1 VLVGDFTE
9 KVATLLDPAR
19 RGEDGTVQTCR
30 GFVSAGSFQVVGATA
45 AISIQDCND
54 RRYQTLVADM
64 PDLEIVATIPDAYG
78 QDLSLSPDGTRVAAQ
93 KRSGSILGPL
103 RIYDARSAQEL
114 VDIEGICDWDAD
126 LFPLPREEAGPTCRR
141 FPDTPFGVYSS
152 LLEFS
157 PDGRTLMLRD
167 DPGIAIWDADSGALI
182 KTLSDFDFD
191 HDRFARSAIF
201 TPDSKQII
209 VNVHGEILGVS
220 TSAWTI
226 TRRGQLDTSL
236 YNVGAMTFLG
246 FLPNGTL
253 IAMEGAYGKG
263 GGSLLWIDPDDAE
276 VQLVRDA
283 HVGSPK
289 SGALS
294 PDGTRIVTGAS
305 DGVVRVWDAGTG
317 DLLHEFRVSGQ
328 AQGVAFLGDDRV
340 AVTPENGNIL
350 VFLLNPKAL
359 VDAARASLTRSF
371 TPEEC
376 ERFGFGDACPTLG
389 DLRGGSAENG
399 G

>member
-1 VLVGDFTE
+1 M
-9 KVATLLDPAR
+9 
-19 RGEDGTVQTCR
+19 Q
-30 GFVSAGSFQVVGATA
+30 
-45 AISIQDCND
+45 
-54 RRYQTLVADM
+54 
-64 PDLEIVATIPDAYG
+64 DLEIVATIPDAYG

-93 KRSGSILGPL
+93 KLSGSILGPL

-114 VDIEGICDWDAD
+114 VDLEGICDWDAD
-126 LFPLPREEAGPTCRR
+126 LFPLPREEAGATCRR
-141 FPDTPFGVYSS
+141 FPETPFGVYSS
-152 LLEFS
+152 LVEFS

-167 DPGIAIWDADSGALI
+167 DPGIAIWDANSGALI
-182 KTLSDFDFD
+182 KALSDFDVD
-191 HDRFARSAIF
+191 HDRYARSAIF

-209 VNVHGEILGVS
+209 VNVNGEILGVS
-220 TSAWTI
+220 TSTWTT

-236 YNVGAMTFLG
+236 YDVGAMTFLG
-246 FLPNGTL
+246 FLPDGTL

-276 VQLVRDA
+276 VLQAVRA

-294 PDGTRIVTGAS
+294 SDGTLIVTGAS
-305 DGVVRVWDAGTG
+305 DGVVRVWDADSGA
-317 DLLHEFRVSGQ
+317 LLHDLRVNTQ

-340 AVTPENGNIL
+340 AVTPESGNIL
-350 VFLLNPKAL
+350 IFHLDADAL

-376 ERFGFGDACPTLG
+376 KRFGFGEACPTLE
-389 DLRGGSAENG
+389 DLRGGSAGNG